1 MTKEN
6 QIGCDLTGSS
16 YNLLKR
22 HRPELRIDQLD
33 MVSIINQRTTDTQES
48 QGRKLLLGYPAA
60 NGGMRHVDEENTH
73 EPTLKESLR

>member
-1 MTKEN
+1 
-6 QIGCDLTGSS
+6 
-16 YNLLKR
+16 
-22 HRPELRIDQLD
+22 DQLD